1 MDKILNIIR
10 QSFVSFSGEILIK
23 ILGFFFKLYLVH
35 NLLDATLSF
44 GIFALGIAI
53 IDFFSPFTSLGLG
66 AVSSRYLPK
75 WEIKRK
81 INYKNDFVSTVSLLV
96 FFLSLIF
103 SIFIY
108 TYKAKILNFFSL
120 IYNNNNQ
127 IIQPEF
133 LYIIPIFLVLMILK
147 HQTSILNQFL
157 IGFKEVKK
165 TVIYSNFIG
174 FPLKFLLVIILLSW
188 GLDFKGYL
196 YSEIITLIFILISFI
211 IVLKNILK
219 ENYTFR
225 INFKWV
231 KKEVVVY
238 AFTFFLLGI
247 LSKFTGFLDKW
258 LLLKYVSINDVGIYY
273 MTFTFINF
281 LPIILKSINK
291 IFAPIISGIW
301 EQKNIKELQ
310 TLYYFFTKWSLIL
323 SFPLVFFVI
332 LFNEDLML
340 LFGPDFVSGK
350 RVLIILAIAHS
361 IGIMFGSVRTILQM
375 TDKHINIFWVEV
387 FRTLFVVIL
396 MYILVPK
403 YQMEGAAFAL
413 GSGIIMNNI
422 INYFILYKHIKIK
435 PYKKGFWKIIMFI
448 VLTSTILIIFFG
460 FLSNVIMISHWY
472 WMVFSMLLIFI
483 TTFVFSKL
491 LCFSKQDKKVLSNI
505 FKKNK

>member
-23 ILGFFFKLYLVH
+23 ILGFFFKIYLVH

-53 IDFFSPFTSLGLG
+53 IDFFSPITSLGLG

-75 WEIKRK
+75 WEIKK
-81 INYKNDFVSTVSLLV
+81 QINYKNDFVSTVSLLV
-96 FFLSLIF
+96 CFLSLIF
-103 SIFIY
+103 ALFIY
-108 TYKAKILNFFSL
+108 IYKAKLLYFFSF
-120 IYNNNNQ
+120 IYNNNQ
-127 IIQPEF
+127 TIQPEF
-133 LYIIPIFLVLMILK
+133 LYLIPIFLVLMILK

-174 FPLKFLLVIILLSW
+174 FPLKFLLVIILLSL

-211 IVLKNILK
+211 VVLKNILK
-219 ENYTFR
+219 ENFLFR
-225 INFKWV
+225 INFKWA
-231 KKEVVVY
+231 KKKVVIY

-258 LLLKYVSINDVGIYY
+258 LLLKHMSINDVGIYY

-291 IFAPIISGIW
+291 IFAPIISEIW

-310 TLYYFFTKWSLIL
+310 ILYHFFTKWSLIL

-332 LFNEDLML
+332 LFNEELML
-340 LFGPDFVSGK
+340 LFGSDFVSGK
-350 RVLIILAIAHS
+350 RVLTILAIAHS

-396 MYILVPK
+396 MCVLVPRYK
-403 YQMEGAAFAL
+403 MEGAAFAL
-413 GSGIIMNNI
+413 GTGIIINNI
-422 INYFILYKHIKIK
+422 INYFILYKHLKIK
-435 PYKKGFWKIIMFI
+435 PYKKGYWKIITFI
-448 VLTSTILIIFFG
+448 VLSSTILIIFFG
-460 FLSNVIMISHWY
+460 LLSNVIMLSHWY
-472 WMVFSMLLIFI
+472 WMAFSMILIFI

-491 LCFSKQDKKVLSNI
+491 LCFSKQDKEVLSNI
-505 FKKNK
+505 FKKSK

>member
-44 GIFALGIAI
+44 GRFALGIAI
-53 IDFFSPFTSLGLG
+53 IDFFSPFTSFGLG

-75 WEIKRK
+75 WEIKK
-81 INYKNDFVSTVSLLV
+81 QINLKNDFVSTVSLLV
-96 FFLSLIF
+96 CFLSLILAL
-103 SIFIY
+103 FIY
-108 TYKAKILNFFSL
+108 IYKIKLLYFFSF
-120 IYNNNNQ
+120 IYNNNQ

-133 LYIIPIFLVLMILK
+133 LYLIPIFLVLMILK
-147 HQTSILNQFL
+147 HQTSILNQIL
-157 IGFKEVKK
+157 IGFKELKK

-174 FPLKFLLVIILLSW
+174 FPLKFLLVIILLSL

-211 IVLKNILK
+211 VVLKNILK
-219 ENYTFR
+219 ENYLFR

-231 KKEVVVY
+231 TKKVIVY
-238 AFTFFLLGI
+238 ASTFFLLGI

-258 LLLKYVSINDVGIYY
+258 LLLKHVSINDVGIYY
-273 MTFTFINF
+273 MAFTFINF

-291 IFAPIISGIW
+291 IFAPIISEIW

-310 TLYYFFTKWSLIL
+310 TLYHFFTKWSLIL

-332 LFNEDLML
+332 LFNEELML

-396 MYILVPK
+396 MCVLVPK
-403 YQMEGAAFAL
+403 YKMDGAAFAL
-413 GSGIIMNNI
+413 GSGIIINNI
-422 INYFILYKHIKIK
+422 INYFILYKHIRIK
-435 PYKKGFWKIIMFI
+435 PYKRSFWKIIIFI
-448 VLTSTILIIFFG
+448 VLTTITLIIFFG
-460 FLSNVIMISHWY
+460 FLSSFITFSHWY
-472 WMVFSMLLIFI
+472 WMVVSMIFIFI

-491 LCFSKQDKKVLSNI
+491 LCFSKQDKEVLSNI
-505 FKKNK
+505 FKKNE